1 MEKTT
6 ILKSTI
12 QNISRK
18 ILQIWQLVKYYY
30 NRIAIDRNYNITVNK
45 DQSIKNKYQ
54 AILFI
59 IISKMIEFVYE
70 PNIFQ
75 QSRRTRND

>member
-70 PNIFQ
+70 PKYISTKQ
-75 QSRRTRND
+75 KDKE